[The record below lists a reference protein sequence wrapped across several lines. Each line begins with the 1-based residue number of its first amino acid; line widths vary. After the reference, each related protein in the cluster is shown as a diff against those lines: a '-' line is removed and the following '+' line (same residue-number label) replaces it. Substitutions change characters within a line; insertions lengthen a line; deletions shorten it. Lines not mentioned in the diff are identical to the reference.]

1 MLVAT
6 LIRMRR
12 TLVSSVKRGIL
23 VLAITVLAL
32 IAAAGTY
39 AAIEVNS
46 PPASSCTISGGKIQ
60 VVAAENFWGS
70 LVSQIG
76 GTHTNVLS
84 IVTDPNA
91 DPHEYE
97 TSASNAQAVASACLV
112 IVNGAGYDSWAQR
125 LVSASGSQH
134 QSVLNVQELLN
145 VSPDANPHF
154 WYSPYYVNDTVKA
167 IYRDLVSI
175 DPADSAYYTQE
186 YASLNASL
194 GVYNARIHEI
204 ASQFAGTKVAATE
217 DIFVYLAN
225 ATRLDLISPPAF
237 MQAVAEG
244 SDPPAASV
252 ATFQQQLENGSVNL
266 LVYNQQTV
274 TPLAQN
280 MKALAAQNNI
290 PIVGVTETIQP
301 QDLQFQVWMN
311 AELLALQNGLNA
323 SALGQ

>member
-1 MLVAT
+1 MLSVVLLALVA
-6 LIRMRR
+6 I
-12 TLVSSVKRGIL
+12 GG
-23 VLAITVLAL
+23 A
-32 IAAAGTY
+32 Y
-39 AAIEVNS
+39 AAFDLNS
-46 PPASSCTISGGKIQ
+46 SPSSMCGTAGGKVP
-60 VVAAENFWGS
+60 VVAGENFWGS

-76 GTHTNVLS
+76 GTHVNVTS

-97 TSASNAQAVASACLV
+97 SSISNAQAVASACLV

-125 LVSASGSQH
+125 LISASGNQH
-134 QSVLNVQELLN
+134 LTVLNVQELLHA
-145 VSPDANPHF
+145 SPDANPHF

-167 IYRDLVSI
+167 MFRDLVSI
-175 DPADSAYYTQE
+175 DPADSAYYTQQ
-186 YASLNASL
+186 YISLNASL
-194 GVYNARIHEI
+194 GVYNERIHEI

-225 ATRLDLISPPAF
+225 ATRLDLVSPPAF

-244 SDPPAASV
+244 NDPPAASV
-252 ATFQQQLENGSVNL
+252 ATFQQLLENKSVSL

-274 TPLAQN
+274 TPLTQS

-290 PIVGVTETIQP
+290 PAVAVTETIQP
-301 QDLQFQVWMN
+301 QDVQFQVWMN

-323 SALGQ
+323 GALG

>member
-1 MLVAT
+1 MKPTIIMLSVVLLALVA
-6 LIRMRR
+6 I
-12 TLVSSVKRGIL
+12 GG
-23 VLAITVLAL
+23 A
-32 IAAAGTY
+32 Y
-39 AAIEVNS
+39 AAFDLNS
-46 PPASSCTISGGKIQ
+46 SPSSLCGTAGGKVP
-60 VVAAENFWGS
+60 VVAGENFWGS

-76 GTHTNVLS
+76 GTHVNVTS

-97 TSASNAQAVASACLV
+97 SSISNAQAVASACLV

-125 LVSASGSQH
+125 LISASGNQH
-134 QSVLNVQELLN
+134 LTVLNVQELLHA
-145 VSPDANPHF
+145 SPDANPHF

-167 IYRDLVSI
+167 MFRDLVSI
-175 DPADSAYYTQE
+175 DPADSAYYTQQ
-186 YASLNASL
+186 YISLNASL
-194 GVYNARIHEI
+194 GVYNERIHEI

-225 ATRLDLISPPAF
+225 ATRLDLVSPPAF

-244 SDPPAASV
+244 NDPPAASV
-252 ATFQQQLENGSVNL
+252 ATFQQLLENKSVSL

-274 TPLAQN
+274 TPLTQS

-290 PIVGVTETIQP
+290 PAVAVTETIQP
-301 QDLQFQVWMN
+301 QDVQFQVWMN

-323 SALGQ
+323 GALGH